1 MPNSNWT
8 IKFTVTDLVCCMA
21 ASYRH
26 HFVNSERGTSK
37 GENVSVSHHFSH
49 WQIVEIKHRTIHSQ
63 KYGFGGNFR
72 VLCVSCSLLFDYK
85 FSVNSHVLG
94 WDSVEPFHLGHL
106 VNCIPVANWERNT
119 YRRQSATTIK
129 KDNEKR
135 EKRTAEKE
143 TILKRMRNA
152 KRTHSGNMWTK
163 DLFLFISSPL
173 FSSFPCFAKPMP
185 RLYFQFWPNV
195 RERFALRKIPLVLCR
210 AYTIA
215 L

>member
-94 WDSVEPFHLGHL
+94 WTVPPWPSRKLYTSCELREKY
-106 VNCIPVANWERNT
+106 I
-119 YRRQSATTIK
+119 STTISNNNK
-129 KDNEKR
+129 KRQRKKG